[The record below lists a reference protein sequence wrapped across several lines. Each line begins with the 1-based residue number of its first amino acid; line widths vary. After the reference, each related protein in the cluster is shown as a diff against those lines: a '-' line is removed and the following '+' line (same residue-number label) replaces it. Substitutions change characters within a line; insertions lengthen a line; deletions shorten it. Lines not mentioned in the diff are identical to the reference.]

1 MYRVIAKAFDQ
12 FIGLYVDKEYIVN
25 KYGLELLMNN
35 RTIQV
40 IEVIEI

>member
-1 MYRVIAKAFDQ
+1 MYRVITKTFDQ

-25 KYGLELLMNN
+25 KYGLELLKNN

-40 IEVIEI
+40 IEVIKL